1 MNSIYLQGIV
11 IGLASLA
18 PIGLQNLFV
27 INSAMSLSRLRAFFT
42 ALIVSCFD
50 ITLTS
55 SCFFGVG
62 ALIDRYAAVKFLVL
76 LIGAIVVFRIGLSLL
91 KSGGTVS
98 SAQVTLSVRKTIV
111 TACAVTWLNPQALI
125 DCSLMLGA
133 IHATLLSSDLFPFV
147 SGLYTASFAWFIGLC
162 AVISILRSRFS
173 QKAVILINRCCA
185 SVIIVYSFKL
195 MYEFVMLLDTIW
207 G

>member
-27 INSAMSLSRLRAFFT
+27 INSAISLSRARAFFT
-42 ALIVSCFD
+42 ALIVGCFD

-62 ALIDRYAAVKFLVL
+62 ALIDRFYFVKLAVL
-76 LIGAIVVFRIGLSLL
+76 LIGSLVVFKIGLSLL
-91 KSGGTVS
+91 KAKGADSSSRITCSIKGTV
-98 SAQVTLSVRKTIV
+98 A
-111 TACAVTWLNPQALI
+111 TAFVVTWFNPQALI

-133 IHATLLSSDLFPFV
+133 IHATLVSSDLIPFV
-147 SGLYTASFAWFIGLC
+147 SGLYTASFAWFIGLF
-162 AVISILRSRFS
+162 AVISIIRNRFS
-173 QKAVILINRCCA
+173 QKSILIINRCCA
-185 SVIIVYSFKL
+185 VAILLYSFKL
-195 MYEFVMLLDTIW
+195 MYEFVAILA
-207 G
+207 